1 MQLIQGFISVFDPV
15 TLALIVG
22 GVVGGIVFGAIP
34 GLSAFTALALFLP
47 MTFTMEPVNG
57 ISFLI
62 AIYVGGLSGGLISA
76 VLLGIPGTPSSIAT
90 CFDGYPMARN
100 GEAGK
105 ALGTAIDKWNHHVVV
120 PVDGSRFPEIVDE
133 ILGVLESDSDG
144 GENNGEFGVRSPYL
158 RLSGDLHGKL

>member
-76 VLLGIPGTPSSIAT
+76 VLLGIPGTPSSIASRT
-90 CFDGYPMARN
+90 ARMC
-100 GEAGK
+100 
-105 ALGTAIDKWNHHVVV
+105 W
-120 PVDGSRFPEIVDE
+120 R
-133 ILGVLESDSDG
+133 
-144 GENNGEFGVRSPYL
+144 R
-158 RLSGDLHGKL
+158 